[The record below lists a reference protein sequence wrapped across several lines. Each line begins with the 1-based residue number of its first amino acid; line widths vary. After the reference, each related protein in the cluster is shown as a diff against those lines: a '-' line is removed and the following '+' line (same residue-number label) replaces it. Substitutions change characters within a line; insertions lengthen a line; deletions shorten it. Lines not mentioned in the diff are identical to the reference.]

1 MNCDKTPQKIQ
12 NMFDEISVYYDKMNN
27 FISLGTH
34 YIVKFLAIREIHIKP
49 RSIGLDLC
57 CGTGDFT
64 RIISKFYPRAKII
77 GLDFSPEMLKLAKQK
92 NPQGTF
98 IQADCTNL
106 PFQEKEFD
114 FITMGFGL
122 RNIQN
127 RQKAIQE
134 VYRVLDTKGKF
145 LHLDF
150 GKHNIIGKIFEI
162 IVPFLAKIFDKNQ
175 THYEYL
181 LKSRLEFPEPDKLIK
196 EFESEGFYLIKRID
210 YLFGIISAQIMGKK

>member
-1 MNCDKTPQKIQ
+1 MTCDKNPQKIQ

-34 YIVKFLAIREIHIKP
+34 YIVKFLAIRELHIKP
-49 RSIGLDLC
+49 RTIGLDLC

-64 RIISKFYPRAKII
+64 GIISKFYPRAKII
-77 GLDFSPEMLKLAKQK
+77 GLDFSPKMLKLAKQK
-92 NPQGTF
+92 NPQGIF

-106 PFQEKEFD
+106 PFKEKEFD

-134 VYRVLDTKGKF
+134 VYRVLDKNGKF

-150 GKHNIIGKIFEI
+150 GNHNFAGKIFEA
-162 IVPFLAKIFDKNQ
+162 IVPILAKILGKNQ
-175 THYEYL
+175 THYKYL
-181 LKSRLEFPEPDKLIK
+181 LKSRLEFPEPNELIK
-196 EFESEGFYLIKRID
+196 EFELEGFYLIKRAD
-210 YLFGIISAQIMGKK
+210 YLFGTISSQIMGKQ